1 MNGGT
6 LAMPRPLVER
16 ERELT
21 ELARAIREAQDGIG
35 SVVLVEGEA
44 GIGKSSIVQA
54 IRSVLPPEG
63 RLLLGLCDDLATP
76 RVLGPLRDLR
86 HQVGTAL
93 SAALDGADRGRVP
106 DALRA
111 ELDWAGHPTVL
122 AIEDVHWA
130 DEATLDV
137 LRYLV
142 QRMPDLPAV
151 LVLTYRDQC
160 SADHP
165 LRHLLGQVARA
176 TRVRRLRPAHLSI
189 NGVRRLGERS
199 SLSAEAVFALT
210 SGNPFLVVEVL
221 TSGDLGQVPPGIAE
235 AVVAR
240 LSGLDGASRQAVELL
255 SVIPSAVERWLVEA
269 VVPGGLASL
278 GPAEVSGVLNVLPTR
293 VAFRHELTRR
303 AIADSLAASRRVQ
316 ANQAVLAA
324 LLDRR
329 TAADVDLS
337 RILHHAAEAGDE
349 AAIIR
354 YGPLAQDEA
363 ASAGA
368 HREAVAHGRL
378 TLRHRDA
385 FAPGVLAKILERHAI
400 ECYTIGDAGEA
411 LANQLDAVT
420 LRRGLGDA
428 RDLGVSLRW
437 LSRLRWWC
445 GDRARAEECARE
457 AIETLACTDDDAA
470 LAFALSNQAQLDGL
484 AGRLDEAI
492 AVGERAVSM
501 ARRLADPSLLSHALN
516 NIGHAHWEAGRTD
529 QARAVTEEALAIALA
544 ANEIEHASR
553 AYVHLA
559 WHAIDDLRLDDA
571 AATIEDG
578 IAVAEGA
585 EFLGFR
591 AYLMAMRARLH
602 LGRAQWGSAERDAGE
617 AAGSRLV
624 VRCLALTVS
633 GRAAARQGD
642 SIGESRLEEAFTIA
656 ERLREAQRLGPAGS
670 ALVEAGWLRGDPDP
684 AARRV
689 LPWYEEVLR
698 YGYPP
703 VAAELGY
710 WLRLAGH
717 EVPVPDTAHPYAWLT
732 YGEWR
737 RAATVWREAG
747 MPYEHALAL
756 SASDSPDDLLA
767 ALSILD
773 GIRAEPLVRT
783 VRSALRDLG
792 VARIPRGPTPPTR
805 DNPAGLTERQA
816 QVLRLLGQGLTNA
829 EIAASLVVSV
839 RTVDTHVTAIL
850 TKLGVPSRRDAA
862 RRATV
867 LGLAGPGIR
876 R

>member
-1 MNGGT
+1 
-6 LAMPRPLVER
+6 
-16 ERELT
+16 
-21 ELARAIREAQDGIG
+21 
-35 SVVLVEGEA
+35 
-44 GIGKSSIVQA
+44 
-54 IRSVLPPEG
+54 
-63 RLLLGLCDDLATP
+63 
-76 RVLGPLRDLR
+76 
-86 HQVGTAL
+86 
-93 SAALDGADRGRVP
+93 
-106 DALRA
+106 
-111 ELDWAGHPTVL
+111 
-122 AIEDVHWA
+122 
-130 DEATLDV
+130 
-137 LRYLV
+137 
-142 QRMPDLPAV
+142 
-151 LVLTYRDQC
+151 
-160 SADHP
+160 
-165 LRHLLGQVARA
+165 
-176 TRVRRLRPAHLSI
+176 
-189 NGVRRLGERS
+189 
-199 SLSAEAVFALT
+199 
-210 SGNPFLVVEVL
+210 
-221 TSGDLGQVPPGIAE
+221 
-235 AVVAR
+235 
-240 LSGLDGASRQAVELL
+240 
-255 SVIPSAVERWLVEA
+255 VERWLVDA
-269 VVPGGLASL
+269 VAPGGLAAL
-278 GPAEVSGVLNVLPTR
+278 GPAEVSGVLKVLPTR

-303 AIADSLAASRRVQ
+303 AVADSLVASRRVQ
-316 ANQAVLAA
+316 ANQVVLAA

-349 AAIIR
+349 AAIVH
-354 YGPLAQDEA
+354 YGPLAQREA

-368 HREAVAHGRL
+368 HREAAAHGRL

-385 FAPGVLAKILERHAI
+385 FAPEALAEILERHAI
-400 ECYTIGDAGEA
+400 ECYTIGEAGEA
-411 LANQLDAVT
+411 LANQLDVVA
-420 LRRGLGDA
+420 LRRGLGNA

-457 AIETLACTDDDAA
+457 AIETLAGTDDDAA

-529 QARAVTEEALAIALA
+529 QARAITAEALAIALA

-553 AYVHLA
+553 ACVHLA
-559 WHAIDDLRLDDA
+559 SHAIDELRLNDA
-571 AATIEDG
+571 ASTIEDA

-591 AYLMAMRARLH
+591 AYLTATRARLH
-602 LGRAQWGSAERDAGE
+602 LARAQWAFAERDAHE

-642 SIGESRLEEAFTIA
+642 PTGESRLDEAFTIA
-656 ERLREAQRLGPAGS
+656 QRLREAQRLGPAGS
-670 ALVEAGWLRGDPDP
+670 ALIEAGWLRGDPGP
-684 AARRV
+684 AAERV
-689 LPWYEEVLR
+689 LPWYEEVFR

-717 EVPVPDTAHPYAWLT
+717 DVPTPDIAHPYAWLRC
-732 YGEWR
+732 GEWR
-737 RAATVWREAG
+737 RAATVWQEAG

-756 SASDSPDDLLA
+756 SASASQDDLLA

-773 GIRAEPLVRT
+773 GIRAEPLART

-792 VARIPRGPTPPTR
+792 AARIPRGPATSTR

-816 QVLRLLGQGLTNA
+816 QVLRLLGEGLTNA
-829 EIAASLVVSV
+829 EIAASLVVYV

-850 TKLGVPSRRDAA
+850 TKLGVPSRREAT
-862 RRATV
+862 RRAGA
-867 LGLAGPGIR
+867 LGMAGPGIR